1 MLIQPIV
8 LFSLA
13 YYLIIF
19 SYIEIYNDKNMAI
32 RNITIREALC
42 EAMSEEMRKDE
53 NVFLLGEEVAQYNGA
68 YKVSQGMWKEFG
80 DKRVIDTPITEYA
93 FTGLAI
99 GASYKGLRPIVEFMT
114 FNFAMQAID
123 HIINTAGKGRYMSGG
138 KLKCPIVFRGANGVS
153 KAVGAQHSQSF
164 APWYSNVPGL
174 IVIAPYTAQ
183 DMKGLLKSAIIN
195 DNPVVF
201 LENELL
207 YGEKMDIDD
216 NCEEYIEIG
225 KAKKV
230 REGNDITI
238 LSYSYSM
245 KATTE
250 AVQRLAD
257 QGIEVDFI
265 DLRTLRPLDTDMIFD
280 SVKKTGRI
288 LIVEDCWKFSGIAS
302 EIIAQ
307 VNENCFDY
315 LDCEPRRVS
324 LEDVPL
330 PYSPNLEKASLV
342 KVEDIL
348 KNAIEMCNRK

>member
-1 MLIQPIV
+1 M
-8 LFSLA
+8 
-13 YYLIIF
+13 
-19 SYIEIYNDKNMAI
+19 
-32 RNITIREALC
+32 RTITIREALC

-53 NVFLLGEEVAQYNGA
+53 NVYLLGEEVAQYNGA

-80 DKRVIDTPITEYA
+80 DKRVIDTPITEYG

-99 GASYKGLRPIVEFMT
+99 GSAYKGLRPIVEFMT

-138 KLKCPIVFRGANGVS
+138 KLTCPIVFRGANGIS

-164 APWYSNVPGL
+164 APWYANVPGL

-207 YGEKMDIDD
+207 YGEKMEIDD
-216 NCEEYIEIG
+216 DAEEYIEIG

-230 REGNDITI
+230 QEGSDITI
-238 LSYSYSM
+238 ISYSYSM

-250 AVQRLAD
+250 AVAELEN
-257 QGIEVDFI
+257 QGVSVDFI
-265 DLRTLRPLDTDMIFD
+265 DLRTLRPLDTEMIFE
-280 SVKKTGRI
+280 SVKKTGRV
-288 LIVEDCWKFSGIAS
+288 LIAEDCWHFAGIAS
-302 EIIAQ
+302 EIIAE

-324 LEDVPL
+324 LVDVPL
-330 PYSPNLEKASLV
+330 PYSPNIEKASLV
-342 KVEDIL
+342 KSEDIVR
-348 KNAIEMCNRK
+348 NALEMCNKN

>member
-1 MLIQPIV
+1 M
-8 LFSLA
+8 
-13 YYLIIF
+13 
-19 SYIEIYNDKNMAI
+19 

-42 EAMSEEMRKDE
+42 EAMAEEMRKDE
-53 NVFLLGEEVAQYNGA
+53 NIFIIGEEVAQYHGA
-68 YKVSQGMWKEFG
+68 YKVTNGLWEEFG
-80 DKRVIDTPITEYA
+80 DKRVIDTPITEYG
-93 FTGLAI
+93 FTGLAV

-123 HIINTAGKGRYMSGG
+123 HIINSAGKGRYMSGG
-138 KLKCPIVFRGANGVS
+138 KVGCPIVFRGANGIS
-153 KAVGAQHSQSF
+153 KAVAAQHSQSF
-164 APWYSNVPGL
+164 APWYANVPGL

-207 YGEKMDIDD
+207 YGEKMEIDD
-216 NCEEYIEIG
+216 EAEEYIEIG

-230 REGNDITI
+230 QEGNDITI
-238 LSYSYSM
+238 ISYSYSM

-250 AVQRLAD
+250 AVKKLEE
-257 QGIEVDFI
+257 QGVSVDFI
-265 DLRTLRPLDTDMIFD
+265 DLRTLRPLDTEMIFE
-280 SVKKTGRI
+280 SVKKTNRI

-302 EIIAQ
+302 EIIAE

-324 LEDVPL
+324 LVDVPL
-330 PYSPNLEKASLV
+330 PYSPNIEKASLV
-342 KVEDIL
+342 KADDIVNTAL
-348 KNAIEMCNRK
+348 QMCNK